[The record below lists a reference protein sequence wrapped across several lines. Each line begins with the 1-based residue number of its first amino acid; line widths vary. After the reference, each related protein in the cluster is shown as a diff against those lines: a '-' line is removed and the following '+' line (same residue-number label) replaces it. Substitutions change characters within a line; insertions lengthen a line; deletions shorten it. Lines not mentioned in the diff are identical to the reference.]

1 MKPTTPSLCHFQEQ
15 TLSDRGRL
23 VLLKMQHMFIFVL
36 LLFIFRVLKHKKTVT
51 STVVI
56 SVLMILAYNLDGTH
70 QEVYNLMLLLPR

>member
-1 MKPTTPSLCHFQEQ
+1 MKPRTPSLCHFQEQ
-15 TLSDRGRL
+15 NLSDRGRL